1 MGGSFGSVR
10 VSLLKGHC
18 SDKGNT
24 MEGGEGQGGAEIQPE
39 GAGVSAGAGLSGR
52 EASGRL

>member
-1 MGGSFGSVR
+1 MTKETQQKEEKDGRAGGR
-10 VSLLKGHC
+10 RQ
-18 SDKGNT
+18 
-24 MEGGEGQGGAEIQPE
+24 MIQPE

>member
-1 MGGSFGSVR
+1 MT
-10 VSLLKGHC
+10 KETQW
-18 SDKGNT
+18 K
-24 MEGGEGQGGAEIQPE
+24 EGKDGAEQMIQPE